1 MKLHLINP
9 NTTQSMTEQMLA
21 VANGVANP
29 TTQVVGLTAPHGAV
43 SIESHFDEAMSIV
56 GVSDCV
62 QQANREHSDG
72 IILAC
77 FGDPNIWA
85 TRELATAP
93 VIGIA
98 QAGFIMASMVSTEF
112 AVVTSLQRTVIQ
124 AKHLL
129 QMYGYSHVCPQVLAV
144 DLPVLALEDETALN
158 SVIAHAKIARDNGAG
173 AIVLGCG
180 GMAHLQPQIAEAV
193 GIPIIDGVQSAVKL
207 LEAMAGMG
215 LKTSKFGDLAFP
227 IGKPFAGEL
236 NRFGTA
242 KGTV

>member
-1 MKLHLINP
+1 MNLKLHLINP
-9 NTTQSMTEQMLA
+9 NTTASMTATMVTTAQA
-21 VANGVANP
+21 VTNSA
-29 TTQVVGLTAPHGAV
+29 TQIVGLTAPHGAV

-56 GVSDCV
+56 GVSDCIRT
-62 QQANREHSDG
+62 ATSDDSDG

-85 TRELATAP
+85 ARELATAP

-98 QAGFIMASMVSTEF
+98 QAAFIMASLISTEF

-144 DLPVLALEDETALN
+144 DLPVLALEDDTALQ
-158 SVIAHAKIARDNGAG
+158 SIITHAKMARDNGAG
-173 AIVLGCG
+173 AVVLGCG
-180 GMAHLQPQIAEAV
+180 GMAHLQDTIEKEV
-193 GIPIIDGVQSAVKL
+193 GIPIVDGVQSATKL

-215 LKTSKFGDLAFP
+215 LKTSKFGDLAAP
-227 IGKPFAGEL
+227 IAKPFLGEL
-236 NRFGTA
+236 LRFGQ
-242 KGTV
+242 V